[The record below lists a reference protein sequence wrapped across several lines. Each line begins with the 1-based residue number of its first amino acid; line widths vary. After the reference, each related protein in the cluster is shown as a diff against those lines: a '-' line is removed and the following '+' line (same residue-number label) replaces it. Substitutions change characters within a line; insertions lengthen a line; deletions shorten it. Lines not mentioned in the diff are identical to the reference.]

1 MHYKKR
7 WQGMLTI
14 CRKAGKLTM
23 GLEPTK
29 DAMYQGTA
37 AGVLAASDVSEK
49 TYKEA
54 AYFCRQAKIP
64 LITLP
69 FTKTELGQ
77 MIGRASGVLGICDDG
92 FFQKMQMLAKEQ
104 E

>member
-49 TYKEA
+49 TYKVFLPSGEDSPDHA
-54 AYFCRQAKIP
+54 AVYQNR
-64 LITLP
+64 TW
-69 FTKTELGQ
+69 T
-77 MIGRASGVLGICDDG
+77 DDRTCFWCAG
-92 FFQKMQMLAKEQ
+92 YLR
-104 E
+104 